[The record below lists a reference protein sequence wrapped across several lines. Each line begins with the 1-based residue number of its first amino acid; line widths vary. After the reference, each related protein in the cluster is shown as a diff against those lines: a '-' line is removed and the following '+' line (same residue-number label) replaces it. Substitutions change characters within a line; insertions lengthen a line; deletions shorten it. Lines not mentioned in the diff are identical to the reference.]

1 MASLLADADI
11 FPGALVR
18 RATAWQARE
27 SSILFRQ
34 ASRVPDLAILYEHP
48 LWFEP
53 LFAALDRRGVD
64 YVKLTPDGD
73 WDPAASPPPARV
85 VLNRIAMSSFLR
97 SDEHPI
103 FHAQALLDHW
113 HRAGAR
119 VVNGADV
126 MAVDASKAR
135 QLSLIAGLGLAIPRT
150 RVVHRGADV
159 PAAAT
164 AIGFPLVVKANIGG
178 SGAGIS
184 RFDNIAELEY
194 AVGAAE
200 LPTSVDGV
208 LLVQEYVPVRDGAI
222 TRIETLDRRFLY
234 AIEVAGGGAFDLCPA
249 DACVEGSGIS
259 MRAVAPALALVEAAE
274 AIARAMDLDVGGV
287 EVMIDDRDGTPRFY
301 DINALSN
308 FVAKPLETLGW
319 DPHDRLVDYL
329 VARIEEARA

>member
-1 MASLLADADI
+1 M
-11 FPGALVR
+11 
-18 RATAWQARE
+18 
-27 SSILFRQ
+27 
-34 ASRVPDLAILYEHP
+34 PDLAILYEHP

-64 YVKLTPDGD
+64 HVRLSPDGA
-73 WDPAASPPPARV
+73 WDPADTTPPARV

-97 SDEHPI
+97 EQEHPI

-113 HRAGAR
+113 RRAGAR

-135 QLSLIAGLGLAIPRT
+135 QLSLIAGLGLAIPAT
-150 RVVHRGADV
+150 RVVHRAADV
-159 PAAAT
+159 PAAAA

-184 RFDNIAELEY
+184 RFDNLAELRY
-194 AVGAAE
+194 AAAAGE

-208 LLVQEYVPVRDGAI
+208 LLVQEYVPVRGGAI
-222 TRIETLDRRFLY
+222 TRLETLDRRFLY

-259 MRAVAPALALVEAAE
+259 MTAVAPAPALVEAAE

-287 EVMIDDRDGTPRFY
+287 EVMVDDRDGVARFY

-308 FVAKPLETLGW
+308 FVARPLDVLGW

-329 VARIEEARA
+329 IARIEEAA

>member
-1 MASLLADADI
+1 M
-11 FPGALVR
+11 
-18 RATAWQARE
+18 T
-27 SSILFRQ
+27 
-34 ASRVPDLAILYEHP
+34 DLAILYEHP

-64 YVKLTPDGD
+64 YVKFGPEGG
-73 WDPAASPPPARV
+73 WDPAAAPLPARV

-113 HRAGAR
+113 RRRGAR

-126 MAVDASKAR
+126 LAIDASKAR
-135 QLSLIAGLGLAIPRT
+135 QLSLIASLGLAIPAT
-150 RVVHRGADV
+150 RVVHRAVDV
-159 PAAAT
+159 PAAAA
-164 AIGFPLVVKANIGG
+164 AIGFPLVVKANVGG

-184 RFDNIAELEY
+184 RFDNMAELRF
-194 AVGAAE
+194 AVEARE

-208 LLVQEYVPVRDGAI
+208 LLVQDYVPVRGGAI

-249 DACVEGSGIS
+249 DACVEGSSIT
-259 MRAVAPALALVEAAE
+259 MRAVDPAPELVAAAE
-274 AIARAMDLDVGGV
+274 AIGVAIDLDVGGV
-287 EVMIDDRDGTPRFY
+287 EVMIDDRDGIARFY

-308 FVAKPLETLGW
+308 FVARPLDVLGW

-329 VARIEEARA
+329 LRRIEEAR